1 MDLSLLREISYSQPP
16 VLIGDSSFSTAFTIA
31 GLDIQWYAI
40 FSIAGY
46 LIAICIFMFSIW
58 KRYKVNIDVGFYY
71 IFVAIPVILL
81 GARTWS
87 FVIGDASGNFFD
99 FREGGLAIEGG
110 VLFGVIAALIYFPII
125 LHFPKYHS
133 RVVIDGKVYIQKP
146 SMWIY
151 ADAIVPTILIGQ
163 AIGRWGNFFN
173 GEIYGAEVSPE
184 SLAWLKNLMPGVYE
198 HMQAQQTVTILG
210 TGQVVIEQGAF
221 YQPLFL
227 YESFMNV
234 IAFVI
239 IYGLLAEIKQIR
251 IGVITGL
258 YCVSYGIIRFIM
270 EPMRNQAFEFFGTYI
285 TTGFLLAI
293 GILIVIYCQFIG
305 YKYRDYKWYLLFKE
319 TLSYKLHKSSEKV
332 CLKDYKKPQF
342 IRVDSDKTFYAYR

>member
-1 MDLSLLREISYSQPP
+1 MDFSLLSNNFIPP
-16 VLIGDSSFSTAFTIA
+16 QNLTDSSFQTAFIIA
-31 GLDIQWYAI
+31 GLDVQWYAI
-40 FSIAGY
+40 LSIIGY
-46 LIAICIFMFSIW
+46 LVAICIFMLSIW
-58 KRYKVNIDVGFYY
+58 KRYKVSVDVGFYY
-71 IFVAIPVILL
+71 IFIAIPIILL

-87 FVIGDASGNFFD
+87 FVIGDASGNFFS
-99 FREGGLAIEGG
+99 RNGGMAVEGG
-110 VLFGVIAALIYFPII
+110 VIFGVIAALIYFPII

-173 GEIYGAEVSPE
+173 GEIYGGEVSTE
-184 SLAWLKNLMPGVYE
+184 SLAWLKNLMPGVYN
-198 HMQAQQTVTILG
+198 HMYAVDSSGLLH
-210 TGQVVIEQGAF
+210 F

-227 YESFMNV
+227 YESFMNI

-239 IYGLLAEIKQIR
+239 IYGLLAEIKQIK

-270 EPMRNQAFEFFGTYI
+270 EPMRNHEFEFFGTYI
-285 TTGFLLAI
+285 TTGFLLAL
-293 GILIVIYCQFIG
+293 GIIIVIYCQFIA
-305 YKYRDYKWYLLFKE
+305 YKFRDYKWYLLFKK
-319 TLSYKLHKSSEKV
+319 TLLFKLHKSNEKV
-332 CLKDYKKPQF
+332 SLKDYKKQEF
-342 IRVDSDKTFYAYR
+342 IRENSDKIFYAYR

>member
-1 MDLSLLREISYSQPP
+1 MDFSLYAGNGTLSSAASI
-16 VLIGDSSFSTAFTIA
+16 STAFTIA
-31 GLDIQWYAI
+31 DLPIQWYAI
-40 FSIAGY
+40 LSIAGY
-46 LIAICIFMFSIW
+46 LIAICIFLLSIW
-58 KRYKVNIDVGFYY
+58 KRYKVSVDVGFYY
-71 IFVAIPVILL
+71 IFIAIPMILL

-87 FVIGDASGNFFD
+87 FVIGDATGNFFS
-99 FREGGLAIEGG
+99 RNGGMAVEGG
-110 VLFGVIAALIYFPII
+110 VIFGVITALIYFPII

-173 GEIYGAEVSPE
+173 GEIYGSEVSPE
-184 SLAWLKNLMPGVYE
+184 SLAWLKNLMPGVYN
-198 HMQAQQTVTILG
+198 HMYNEVNGIKH
-210 TGQVVIEQGAF
+210 F

-234 IAFVI
+234 IAFAI
-239 IYGLLAEIKQIR
+239 IYGLLAEIKKIR

-270 EPMRNQAFEFFGTYI
+270 EPMRNQTFEFFGTYV
-285 TTGFLLAI
+285 TTGFLLGI
-293 GILIVIYCQFIG
+293 GIIIVIYCQFIA
-305 YKYRDYKWYLLFKE
+305 YRFRDYKWYLLFKK
-319 TLSYKLHKSSEKV
+319 TLLFKLHKSDEKV
-332 CLKDYKKPQF
+332 SLKDYKKSEF
-342 IRVDSDKTFYAYR
+342 IRENSDKIFYAYR

>member
-1 MDLSLLREISYSQPP
+1 MDFSLYAGNGTLSSAASI
-16 VLIGDSSFSTAFTIA
+16 STAFTIA
-31 GLDIQWYAI
+31 GLDVQWYAI
-40 FSIAGY
+40 LSIAGY

-58 KRYKVNIDVGFYY
+58 KRYKVNVDVGFYY
-71 IFVAIPVILL
+71 IFIAIPIILL

-87 FVIGDASGNFFD
+87 FVIGDATGNFFS
-99 FREGGLAIEGG
+99 RNGGLAIEGG
-110 VLFGVIAALIYFPII
+110 VIFGVIAALIYFPII

-173 GEIYGAEVSPE
+173 GEIYGGEVSAE
-184 SLAWLKNLMPGVYE
+184 SLSWLKNLMPGVYN
-198 HMQAQQTVTILG
+198 HMWTDIDPG
-210 TGQVVIEQGAF
+210 EGVIKQF

-227 YESFMNV
+227 YESFMNI

-270 EPMRNQAFEFFGTYI
+270 EPMRNQSFEFFGTYV
-285 TTGFLLAI
+285 TTGFLLGI
-293 GILIVIYCQFIG
+293 GIIIVIYCQFIA
-305 YKYRDYKWYLLFKE
+305 YKFRDYKWYLLFKK
-319 TLSYKLHKSSEKV
+319 TLLFKLHKSNEKV
-332 CLKDYKKPQF
+332 SLKDYKKQEF
-342 IRVDSDKTFYAYR
+342 IRENSDKIFYAYR